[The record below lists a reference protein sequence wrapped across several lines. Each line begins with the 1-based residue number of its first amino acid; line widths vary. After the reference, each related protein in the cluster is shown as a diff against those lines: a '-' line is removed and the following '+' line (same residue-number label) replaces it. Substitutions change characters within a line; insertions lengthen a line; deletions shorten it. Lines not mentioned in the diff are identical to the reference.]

1 MTKKT
6 KSRII
11 AALALTT
18 ALSAPALIMPL
29 VTAPPALAGEA
40 THDFAD
46 LAAKVTP
53 AVVNV
58 AVTMKADAGDDEIR
72 MSGKAPS
79 DMEEFMR
86 QFSERFGGKG
96 MPKMQPKPQP
106 QQNAQAV
113 GTGFIVDASGII
125 VTNNHVAGKA
135 DKITVTLSDGRKF
148 PAKLLGADEKTDLAV
163 LKVESDKPLPYVEF
177 GDAAKVRVGQ
187 SVMAVGKIGRAHV

>member
-72 MSGKAPS
+72 MSGKAPRTGVNV
-79 DMEEFMR
+79 DEAVAL
-86 QFSERFGGKG
+86 G
-96 MPKMQPKPQP
+96 
-106 QQNAQAV
+106 AAVQAALA
-113 GTGFIVDASGII
+113 DASNAPGYPLTQGTPEFSQALSHWLHGEARVSADAGVSVLPTIGLKE
-125 VTNNHVAGKA
+125 VVASLP
-135 DKITVTLSDGRKF
+135 T
-148 PAKLLGADEKTDLAV
+148 LLGLGARDAVVVPQLAYPTYEV
-163 LKVESDKPLPYVEF
+163 
-177 GDAAKVRVGQ
+177 GAIAAARASSTG
-187 SVMAVGKIGRAHV
+187 AGRLMV